1 MFEKFL
7 SRFSIMQ
14 RWFTQ
19 LYGFE
24 EKLNQFGD
32 ARLADYLSN
41 QQNFF
46 VSTDADGKSFL
57 TSKVNNR
64 SFPIGIFSTPSL
76 GSLRTAVG
84 HIARDDSKNTTFE
97 HKAITD
103 VLKMHNNN
111 PGATFQAAS
120 QFNCLEFP
128 SPGVTPECGVSGYAF
143 DNTQGPACALACASG
158 AVFRNYFAV
167 PATNNPGVAGQTEKS
182 QINNLD
188 GLEALLDNTTHGYW
202 RVVNGYT
209 FSDADALRRLE
220 AEISRR
226 RATGGMEML
235 MESIKVGLHAHVGVD
250 FVSRF
255 KEVSVPT
262 TVTQIYCSA
271 LSCAYSGVANEEWC
285 SLAQLVLDA
294 SYEATVWAA
303 VLNHQ
308 DVASEGSR
316 NVYLTMLGGGVFG
329 NDPEWIGGAIGRAIA
344 KASARCADIN
354 VVVCHYRSVK
364 PELVSIIDSAFRE
377 EVERQ
382 SKRTSGT
389 N

>member
-1 MFEKFL
+1 M
-7 SRFSIMQ
+7 
-14 RWFTQ
+14 
-19 LYGFE
+19 
-24 EKLNQFGD
+24 
-32 ARLADYLSN
+32 
-41 QQNFF
+41 
-46 VSTDADGKSFL
+46 
-57 TSKVNNR
+57 
-64 SFPIGIFSTPSL
+64 
-76 GSLRTAVG
+76 
-84 HIARDDSKNTTFE
+84 
-97 HKAITD
+97 
-103 VLKMHNNN
+103 
-111 PGATFQAAS
+111 
-120 QFNCLEFP
+120 
-128 SPGVTPECGVSGYAF
+128 
-143 DNTQGPACALACASG
+143 
-158 AVFRNYFAV
+158 
-167 PATNNPGVAGQTEKS
+167 
-182 QINNLD
+182 
-188 GLEALLDNTTHGYW
+188 
-202 RVVNGYT
+202 
-209 FSDADALRRLE
+209 
-220 AEISRR
+220 
-226 RATGGMEML
+226 
-235 MESIKVGLHAHVGVD
+235 
-250 FVSRF
+250 
-255 KEVSVPT
+255 PT

-364 PELVSIIDSAFRE
+364 PELVSIIDSAFRDIIDSAFRE